1 MKDFHKDLN
10 ELTRR
15 LGLMVNEESVDTV
28 IEYHLLPKR
37 PYVSYELSEEGSR
50 VKSLIEQ
57 FVIAQI
63 SEYAQREVR
72 PITMEIK
79 YTDQPIFDELVG
91 DLWDKA
97 YRQGIEDERNAAALD
112 LGIGA
117 NRVNP
122 YRSNR

>member
-1 MKDFHKDLN
+1 MKDFQKDLN
-10 ELTRR
+10 ALTRK
-15 LGLMVNEESVDTV
+15 LGMMVIEESVDTV
-28 IEYHLLPKR
+28 IEYHMLPKR

-63 SEYAQREVR
+63 SAYAQLELR

-79 YTDQPIFDELVG
+79 YTDQPIFVELIG

-112 LGIGA
+112 LGIAA
-117 NRVNP
+117 NRTNP
-122 YRSNR
+122 YRSL